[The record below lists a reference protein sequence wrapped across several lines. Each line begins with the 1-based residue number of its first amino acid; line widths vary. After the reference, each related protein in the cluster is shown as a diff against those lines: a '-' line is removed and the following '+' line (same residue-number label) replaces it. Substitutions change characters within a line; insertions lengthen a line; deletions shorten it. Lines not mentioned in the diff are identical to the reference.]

1 MIKLKIQGV
10 SEIRTVILYLE
21 KLEDYYANEIS
32 KKRTASHDH
41 LIMVSYLELIQDLL
55 RKLRISQI
63 NGKVKVTVEIL
74 KITALVIVFQNK
86 LIEQDVYSQNVISEL
101 TVMLHKQLINQ

>member
-1 MIKLKIQGV
+1 MIKLKIQGA
-10 SEIRTVILYLE
+10 SKIRTVILYLE
-21 KLEDYYANEIS
+21 KLEDYYENEIA
-32 KKRTASHDH
+32 KKRTGSNDQ
-41 LIMVSYLELIQDLL
+41 LIMISYLELIQNLL
-55 RKLRISQI
+55 RKLKISQI
-63 NGKVKVTVEIL
+63 NGKVKITVDIL